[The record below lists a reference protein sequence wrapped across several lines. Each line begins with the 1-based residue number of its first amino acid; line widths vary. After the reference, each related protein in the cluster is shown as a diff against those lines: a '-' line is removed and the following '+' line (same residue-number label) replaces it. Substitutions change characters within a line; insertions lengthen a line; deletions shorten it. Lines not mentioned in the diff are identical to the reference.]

1 MKTKSRYDVSS
12 TTMAV
17 LTATFR
23 VSLTLDHKPGKSGM
37 FKNSIV
43 TSSYY
48 SKTPGRPQASQVGR
62 KRRFGP
68 TKLDIIREKL
78 QKIREDFERFSKL
91 TEKTP
96 IRPVDQRVTEADGGP
111 RFSGFA
117 DLIQDSSEV
126 YIIKFMLINS

>member
-37 FKNSIV
+37 FKNSIA

-48 SKTPGRPQASQVGR
+48 NTPRRPQASQVGR

-78 QKIREDFERFSKL
+78 QKIREDFERFSKS

-117 DLIQDSSEV
+117 NLIQDSSEV